1 MKKAQA
7 TIFII
12 LGIVLVIAVFIVYQA
27 RDLIFIAQWRLEK
40 QRDVAV
46 QLEVKDIET
55 YVDSCV
61 EEVTEGGIRLI
72 GLQGGYTVTPSNALE
87 TDFSIISF
95 GYYNGKKSLP
105 SIEQIQEELN
115 LYIKLSLPLCFDEN
129 EFPDFDIATSN
140 INARSRIKQNSV
152 SVTVDY
158 PISVSKDSAN
168 YRIQSKYSKEI
179 SVRLGEIHNAVSEI
193 IDNEVSN
200 PGAIDLTYL
209 TDLDYDIAIL
219 PYSDDT
225 FVYSITDSNSKINDI
240 PYTFMFTI
248 RLR

>member
-1 MKKAQA
+1 MKRAQA

-12 LGIVLVIAVFIVYQA
+12 LGIVLVIAIFIVYQA
-27 RDLIFIAQWRLEK
+27 RDQIFKSQWGLEK

-46 QLEVKDIET
+46 QLEIKDIET
-55 YVDSCV
+55 YVDGCV
-61 EEVTEGGIRLI
+61 KDVAEGGIRLI
-72 GLQGGYTVTPSNALE
+72 GLQGGYMVPPPNSLE
-87 TDFSIISF
+87 TDFSTISY

-105 SIEQIQEELN
+105 SIEQMQEEFA
-115 LYIKLSLPLCFDEN
+115 LYVESSLPLCFDESD
-129 EFPDFDIATSN
+129 FPDFDIATGD

-152 SVTVDY
+152 SVTVNY

-168 YRIQSKYSKEI
+168 YRIRSKYSKEI
-179 SVRLGEIHNAVSEI
+179 PVRLGKIYDVVSEI
-193 IDNEVSN
+193 IDNEASN

-219 PYSDDT
+219 PYSDDL
-225 FVYSITDSNSKINDI
+225 FVYSITDPNSKINDI
-240 PYTFMFTI
+240 PYTFMFAS